1 MNVDIWSQQIKRKS
15 VLSSLWDSSIEKGP
29 LDNKYH
35 ELDILKYMYQS
46 QKTRTNFLDF
56 SQRVATEKKP
66 HFKEIVKSVL
76 L

>member
-1 MNVDIWSQQIKRKS
+1 MEGGGEQGIETPCTRFIMLRAIKIQYFE
-15 VLSSLWDSSIEKGP
+15 VLCI
-29 LDNKYH
+29 
-35 ELDILKYMYQS
+35 YQS
-46 QKTRTNFLDF
+46 QKTRTNFRDF